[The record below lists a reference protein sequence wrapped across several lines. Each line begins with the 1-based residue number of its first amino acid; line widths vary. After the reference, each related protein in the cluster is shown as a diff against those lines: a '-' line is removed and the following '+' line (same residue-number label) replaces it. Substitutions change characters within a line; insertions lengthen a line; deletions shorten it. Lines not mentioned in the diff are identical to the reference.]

1 MVYDSMV
8 TYGIDS
14 NSRTSYVG
22 VHGCM
27 GMGLAV
33 MVHNCTD
40 IVQHRMNR
48 FDV

>member
-1 MVYDSMV
+1 MVCDSMV
-8 TYGIDS
+8 SYGIDS
-14 NSRTSYVG
+14 NSRTLYVG

-33 MVHNCTD
+33 MVRNHTD
-40 IVQHRMNR
+40 IVQHHMNR